1 MLNFL
6 ANLSEISTIVAI
18 IAGILGIAGTIS
30 GLYMKYSTKAK
41 ERKTKKQQVIA
52 QQQELPKVLKSI
64 DERLIAIESKQNSSQ
79 EEIKELKEKFDHL
92 ETQELR
98 YMINDSFLG
107 YNNIHEVPNEQLLNA
122 ADCCE
127 IYLAKGLNHATG
139 ARCKLIAAEIDRREK
154 KRAEG
159 KKDGNETTDI

>member
-1 MLNFL
+1 MIQFL
-6 ANLSEISTIVAI
+6 ASLQEISTIVAI
-18 IAGILGIAGTIS
+18 IAGILGIAGTVS

-41 ERKTKKQQVIA
+41 DRKTKKQQAVA

-64 DERLIAIESKQNSSQ
+64 DERLTTIENKQNSSQ
-79 EEIKELKEKFDHL
+79 EEIKDLKEKFDDL

-122 ADCCE
+122 ADCCR

-139 ARCKLIAAEIDRREK
+139 ARCKLIAAEIERREK

-159 KKDGNETTDI
+159 QQDGDKSTKL

>member
-1 MLNFL
+1 MIQFL
-6 ANLSEISTIVAI
+6 ASLQEISTIVAI
-18 IAGILGIAGTIS
+18 IAGILGIAGTVS

-41 ERKTKKQQVIA
+41 DRKTKMQQAVA

-64 DERLIAIESKQNSSQ
+64 DERLTTIENKQNSSQ
-79 EEIKELKEKFDHL
+79 EEIKDLKEKFDDL

-122 ADCCE
+122 ADCCR

-139 ARCKLIAAEIDRREK
+139 ARCKLIAAEIERREK

-159 KKDGNETTDI
+159 QQDGDKSTKL